1 MGFDK
6 CILALHSF
14 QMQFHV
20 PVDKAKCCD
29 NEIVTAERYRIQK
42 KLVWTRG
49 WPGTV
54 IRIQSSIGGCLRL
67 GGHDDFRGPVQ
78 LLDLCFYDLGQ
89 TQSRSGLM
97 ACSIKGAVTHPAHS
111 GQQGIY
117 HDDSLG
123 FTVSRLLF
131 A

>member
-6 CILALHSF
+6 CILVLHSF

-54 IRIQSSIGGCLRL
+54 IRLQSSIGGCLRL
-67 GGHDDFRGPVQ
+67 GGHDDFQGPVQ
-78 LLDLCFYDLGQ
+78 LLDLWFYDLGE
-89 TQSRSGLM
+89 TQSGIGLM
-97 ACSIKGAVTHPAHS
+97 KAYKGCCYPSCPLWPTGDLP
-111 GQQGIY
+111 Q
-117 HDDSLG
+117 
-123 FTVSRLLF
+123 
-131 A
+131 